1 MSISYVIFIVSHIWS
16 RTWNI
21 QTIFDYCLA
30 YLTYMSV
37 MVIWNPIAINESKTN
52 LEMIDWSFLSTN
64 PSAIPEKKM
73 AQPQKKIDL
82 IILQKTRRIRIQFL
96 YCPQLDTSWDV
107 TKSGR
112 TISFVYFE
120 NNWEVLRV
128 DECISTR
135 YDSSNI
141 YESGILDNVVS
152 YKCMKKIKNRY
163 RPTAVSFK
171 FDFEIYVDV
180 EFLSHG
186 ACWNSLFWFKMWK
199 P

>member
-1 MSISYVIFIVSHIWS
+1 MKPNLEHTNHFRLLFGIPDLHVGHGYLKSNRHQWIKNKFGNDRLVIFINKSI
-16 RTWNI
+16 RDTR
-21 QTIFDYCLA
+21 
-30 YLTYMSV
+30 
-37 MVIWNPIAINESKTN
+37 
-52 LEMIDWSFLSTN
+52 
-64 PSAIPEKKM
+64 KKM
-73 AQPQKKIDL
+73 AHPQKKIDL

-152 YKCMKKIKNRY
+152 YKCMKKIKNRF